1 MNYLKPVLLFFGLFL
16 SVVSMAQSPQSFSY
30 QAVATDVNGDE
41 LTGQN
46 IALKAVILSGTITGT
61 VEWEELHY
69 VTTDVFGL
77 FTINIGEGNPNGGAV
92 SQFADINW
100 SDGPFFLRIEMD
112 VTGGSS
118 FVTVG
123 TNQLL
128 SVPFSLYADQSEKAI
143 TATFA
148 DSAAVSQTAIQATY
162 ADSAGVSQSAVTANY
177 ADSAGSSLT
186 AHYADSSGVTGIAS
200 HALTADTAQFAQNA
214 ALAQNA
220 AFAQNAFAATNATN
234 AINAQSAAFAQAA
247 YIAINDQDPD
257 PTNEIQSLT
266 FSGDTL
272 SISEGNFITLSSSSI
287 FNLPGA
293 TLNFPQGYPGG
304 ENFIFIPDQYTVPA
318 DKVFYMVAGEDLIR
332 LPGVGSGFGNH
343 ITRPHLPMLPPN
355 SMIDN
360 CHCIGFLADETYA
373 ISPVVLVLLP
383 NGGSTYTIPTGS
395 YLVIKSGLDGNNFLA
410 LNNIAIDFFSTEIE
424 AIVIPGGIQ
433 IKNTGSE
440 EMILTGYLGG

>member
-16 SVVSMAQSPQSFSY
+16 SVVLMAQSPQSFSY

-41 LTGQN
+41 LTEQD
-46 IALKAVILSGTITGT
+46 IALKAVILRGSITGT

-69 VTTDVFGL
+69 VTTDLFGL

-100 SDGPFFLRIEMD
+100 SNGPFFLRIEMD

-162 ADSAGVSQSAVTANY
+162 ADSAGVSQSA
-177 ADSAGSSLT
+177 LT

-200 HALTADTAQFAQNA
+200 HALTADTAQF
-214 ALAQNA
+214 AQNA

>member
-16 SVVSMAQSPQSFSY
+16 SVVLMAQSPQSFSY
-30 QAVATDVNGDE
+30 HAVATDVNGDE
-41 LTGQN
+41 LTEQD
-46 IALKAVILSGTITGT
+46 IALKAVILRGSITGT

-69 VTTDVFGL
+69 VTTDLFGL

-100 SDGPFFLRIEMD
+100 SNGPFFLRIEMD

-162 ADSAGVSQSAVTANY
+162 ADSAGVSQSA
-177 ADSAGSSLT
+177 LT

-200 HALTADTAQFAQNA
+200 HALTADTAQF
-214 ALAQNA
+214 AQNA